1 MHIESVQLSRV
12 RLSGLTSC
20 SGAPLESV
28 VVALASGDQLGWGE
42 ATLGVGPSDS
52 PEWSA
57 GAFACLRDWLAPA
70 IVGRPIGSGK
80 ELQQALQPFQG
91 NARAKSA
98 LDIAWWNLAA
108 QEQKKP
114 LFEVL
119 GGAAVAIPL
128 ETSVG
133 VTESTDELLAEVGTA
148 LAAGYGTVALKFR
161 PGWDIQ
167 MVKAVRESFPAEPI
181 AIDCDGLC
189 TLGQQEMF
197 YRLEDFFLK
206 YIEQPFGADDLVGHA
221 MLQQAIRTPIC
232 LDESITSVERAEQ
245 AIDLGSCRRM
255 RIDVARVGGL
265 TPALAIREAC
275 EDAHLAWAVGGAPQ
289 GALVSLSTMA
299 LATLPNHAAAMALT
313 RSSEPWLS
321 WDNAGPLETLKAGKL
336 TISLADVPGPGVA
349 IDLCQL
355 EEAAVDQATIC

>member
-1 MHIESVQLSRV
+1 MHIESVQISRV
-12 RLSGLTSC
+12 RLSGMTSR

-28 VVALASGDQLGWGE
+28 IVALASGDQLGWGE
-42 ATLGVGPSDS
+42 ATLGVGPSES
-52 PEWSA
+52 AEWGA

-70 IVGRPIGSGK
+70 IVGKPISSGK

-98 LDIAWWNLAA
+98 LDIAWWNLKA

-128 ETSVG
+128 ETCVG
-133 VTESTDELLAEVGTA
+133 DAESIEALLAEVGAA
-148 LAAGYGTVALKFR
+148 LAAGYATVALRFR

-232 LDESITSVERAEQ
+232 LDQSITSIERAEQ
-245 AIDLGSCRRM
+245 AIDLGSCRRV

-275 EDAHLAWAVGGAPQ
+275 EEAHLAWAVGGAPQ
-289 GALVSLSTMA
+289 GALASLSATA
-299 LATLPNHAAAMALT
+299 LATLPNHAAAMAVA
-313 RSSEPWLS
+313 RNPEPWLS
-321 WDNAGPLETLKAGKL
+321 WAGAAPLESLKADKL
-336 TISLADVPGPGVA
+336 TLTLANVPGPGVA
-349 IDLCQL
+349 IDLNQL
-355 EEAAVDQATIC
+355 DEAAVDQATIC

>member
-12 RLSGLTSC
+12 RLSGLTSS
-20 SGAPLESV
+20 SGGPLESV
-28 VVALASGDQLGWGE
+28 VVALACGDQLGWGE
-42 ATLGVGPSDS
+42 ATLGVGPTDS
-52 PEWSA
+52 PEWAA

-70 IVGRPIGSGK
+70 IVGKRIGSGK
-80 ELQQALQPFQG
+80 ELQQALLPFQG
-91 NARAKSA
+91 NPRAKSA

-108 QEQKKP
+108 GDQKKP
-114 LFEVL
+114 LFEAL
-119 GGAAVAIPL
+119 GGADLAIPL
-128 ETSVG
+128 ETTIGPS
-133 VTESTDELLAEVGTA
+133 ESTDELLAEVGAA
-148 LAAGYGTVALKFR
+148 LESGYGTVVLRFR

-206 YIEQPFGADDLVGHA
+206 YIEQPFAADDLVGHA

-232 LDESITSVERAEQ
+232 LDQSITSLERAEQ
-245 AIDLGSCRRM
+245 AIDLGSCRRV

-275 EDAHLAWAVGGAPQ
+275 EEAHLAWAVGGAPQ
-289 GALVSLSTMA
+289 GALASLSAIA
-299 LATLPNHAAAMALT
+299 LANLPNHAAGMAFGLQ
-313 RSSEPWLS
+313 REPWLS
-321 WDNAGPLETLKAGKL
+321 WVAAPPSESLKSGKL
-336 TISLADVPGPGVA
+336 TLTLPNVPGPGVA
-349 IDLCQL
+349 IDLNGL
-355 EEAAVDQATIC
+355 ADAAVDQATIC

>member
-1 MHIESVQLSRV
+1 MHIESVQISRV
-12 RLSGLTSC
+12 RLSGLTPR

-52 PEWSA
+52 PEWAA
-57 GAFACLRDWLAPA
+57 GAFICLRDWLAPA

-80 ELQQALQPFQG
+80 ELQESLRRFQG

-108 QEQKKP
+108 LEQRKP
-114 LFEVL
+114 LYEVL

-128 ETSVG
+128 ETMVG
-133 VTESTDELLAEVGTA
+133 VTETTEELLVRVGTA
-148 LAAGYGTVALKFR
+148 LEAGYSTVALEFR
-161 PGWDIQ
+161 PGWDVP
-167 MVKAVRESFPAEPI
+167 MVKAVRETFPAEPI
-181 AIDCDGLC
+181 AIDCGGLC

-206 YIEQPFGADDLVGHA
+206 YIEQPFAADDMVGHA

-232 LDESITSVERAEQ
+232 LDRSITSLERAEQ
-245 AIDLGSCRRM
+245 AIDLGSCRRV

-265 TPALAIREAC
+265 TPALAIRQAC
-275 EDAHLAWAVGGAPQ
+275 EEARLTWALGGEPQ
-289 GALVSLSTMA
+289 GALASLSAAA
-299 LATLPNHAAAMALT
+299 LATLPNHAAARAFELK
-313 RSSEPWLS
+313 RESWLS
-321 WDNAGPLETLKAGKL
+321 WGNAGPLESVKAGKL
-336 TISLADVPGPGVA
+336 TLSLPDVPGTGVA
-349 IDLCQL
+349 IDLNQL
-355 EEAAVDQATIC
+355 EETAVDQATIC